1 MKTIGITGGTGF
13 TGRHIAKLLI
23 SKGYEV
29 LIFTRNPAKSK
40 PEPHISYALWN
51 PKTNEAD
58 YIALQLLDGII
69 HLAGE
74 GVADKRWTAQRKKA
88 ILESRTIGTTFL
100 VKLLQEHAPKCKVFI
115 GASAIGYYGPDRDTA
130 PFTEDCKPYD
140 DFLGTTCVQWETASE
155 LIQSI
160 MRRVIIR
167 NGIILGN
174 DGGAFPEF
182 EKPTRFGIFPKLG
195 GGKQILSWIHID
207 DLAALYVYA
216 LEHEYMTG
224 TYNAVAPSPVSQKL
238 LIYTIAHIKN
248 KLPLGIPVPVWI
260 LKLML
265 GEMSIEVLKSTTVS
279 SAKTEASGFVFSYST
294 IAKAIKQLLNK
305 E

>member
-29 LIFTRNPAKSK
+29 IIFTRNPSK
-40 PEPHISYALWN
+40 YKPLPHISYALLD
-51 PKTNEAD
+51 PKTQDAD
-58 YIALQLLDGII
+58 HIALQRLDGII

-88 ILESRTIGTTFL
+88 ILESRTIGTAFL
-100 VKLLQEHAPKCKVFI
+100 VNLLQEHSPNCKVFI

-130 PFTEDCKPYD
+130 PFTEDSKPYN
-140 DFLGTTCVQWETASE
+140 DFLGTTCVQWEAASE
-155 LIQSI
+155 PIQPN
-160 MRRVIIR
+160 MRRVLIR
-167 NGIILGN
+167 TGIVLGN

-182 EKPTRFGIFPKLG
+182 EKPTRFGIYPKLG

-216 LEHEYMTG
+216 LEHEHMTH

-238 LIYTIAHIKN
+238 LMYTIAHIKN
-248 KLPLGIPVPVWI
+248 FPPLGIPVPAWL

-279 SAKTEASGFVFSYST
+279 SAKTEASGFTFSYPT
-294 IAKAIKQLLNK
+294 IAKAVEQLLNP
-305 E
+305 